1 MDLAR
6 LRQEWN
12 SVLDQLEK
20 VDRIAW
26 ISFFDARL
34 AEFDGQTLCL
44 DFSDSR
50 KLGSAHEFS
59 EIRARQ
65 IATLKSVV
73 LEVLGLEIEITEG

>member
-1 MDLAR
+1 
-6 LRQEWN
+6 
-12 SVLDQLEK
+12 VLDQLES

-34 AEFDGQTLCL
+34 AEFDGQVLRL

-50 KLGSAHEFS
+50 KLGSAHEYS

-65 IATLKSVV
+65 IATLQSVIQEV
-73 LEVLGLEIEITEG
+73 IGFKVEILLE

>member
-1 MDLAR
+1 MDLAQ
-6 LRQEWN
+6 LRQQWN
-12 SVLDQLEK
+12 SVLDQLER

-34 AEFDGQTLCL
+34 AEFDGRTLRL

>member
-1 MDLAR
+1 MDLDQ
-6 LRQEWN
+6 LRAQWN
-12 SVLDQLEK
+12 LVLDQLERK
-20 VDRIAW
+20 DRIAW

-34 AEFDGQTLCL
+34 AEFDGKTLQL

-65 IATLKSVV
+65 IATLKSVL
-73 LEVLGLEIEITEG
+73 LEVIGIEIEIKEV

>member
-1 MDLAR
+1 MDLDQ
-6 LRQEWN
+6 LRQQWN
-12 SVLDQLEK
+12 SVLDQLERI
-20 VDRIAW
+20 DRIAW

-34 AEFDGQTLCL
+34 AEFDGQTLRL

-65 IATLKSVV
+65 IAALKSVV
-73 LEVLGLEIEITEG
+73 FEVLGIDIEITEG